1 MRVWPVGLGVDMAV
15 AAVAAL
21 EAEVDQR
28 HVAAA
33 GVELIDEN
41 GGGLGGMS
49 LGGPENPLEL
59 RTAKSFISC
68 NVGKPNSTG
77 QKTFVFGTNSGYR
90 PATNG
95 DGYVTQAEA
104 GSSLSAC

>member
-15 AAVAAL
+15 VAAL

-77 QKTFVFGTNSGYR
+77 QKTFVFGTSLRYR
-90 PATNG
+90 RAANG
-95 DGYVTQAEA
+95 GGYVTQAEA
-104 GSSLSAC
+104 GSSLSARQH